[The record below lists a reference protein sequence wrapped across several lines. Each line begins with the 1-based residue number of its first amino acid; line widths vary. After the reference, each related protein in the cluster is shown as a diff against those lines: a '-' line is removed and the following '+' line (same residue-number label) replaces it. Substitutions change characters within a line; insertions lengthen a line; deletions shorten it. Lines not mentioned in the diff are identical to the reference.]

1 MNNKYLDKEK
11 TIGLIGS
18 NHIFS
23 NQLKSYDYK
32 VFQYGRNTNPSIDF
46 NSPNVNEMI
55 MQVIHSEDIDRYII
69 LSGHLQSKKI
79 SEQNREE
86 IVKSIFINSVGPILF
101 SEYLLQNRPNARLII
116 IGSESGF
123 KGSYDLTYGLSKSSI
138 RMYVKQ
144 KKVKENQQILLISPS
159 TIEDFGM
166 TERRQDKDRLTT
178 YRQNHPK
185 KRFLYSEE
193 LSTLIINLFNSTN
206 FLTNEEI
213 NLNGGKFSLME

>member
-166 TERRQDKDRLTT
+166 TERRQDKDRLTI